1 MFDCS
6 EECGAFDTPCFDVCT
21 ALYIDELQ
29 KCPCMSGCLDG
40 CPCPDY
46 PCHDDDYVEQ
56 HEDIHLLIF
65 NPKINSAAKPT
76 SAQIKWSLIKQEN
89 GKYAQSHSN
98 VELATPDS
106 FEGDRSYMC
115 SFTNHGNMYMAGGPA
130 DKSHRRRLFQVKS
143 DEIVQLANMPFDFA
157 MGQCVGNLGE
167 HGYVLF
173 CFGILILLKLNESVE
188 SVREKLIFKIPF

>member
-6 EECGAFDTPCFDVCT
+6 EQCDAFDTPCHDDCT

-46 PCHDDDYVEQ
+46 PCHDDDYAEQ

-65 NPKINSAAKPT
+65 NPKINSGAKP
-76 SAQIKWSLIKQEN
+76 SNAQLKWSLIKQEN
-89 GKYAQSHSN
+89 GKYAHFESN
-98 VELATPDS
+98 VELTTPDS
-106 FEGDRSYMC
+106 YEGDRSYMC
-115 SFTNHGNMYMAGGPA
+115 SFTNHGNMYMAGGVT
-130 DKSHRRRLFQVKS
+130 DKSHRRRLFQIKGNEV
-143 DEIVQLANMPFDFA
+143 VQLSNLPFDFG

-173 CFGILILLKLNESVE
+173 CDGI
-188 SVREKLIFKIPF
+188 